1 MRKNEQQGRDR
12 VFLKLFLWAGTLLGV
27 AFVGLSKMLKF
38 YPVLEKMGGCATG
51 LAARGI
57 AWGTLSDNAM
67 GPATERPR
75 VQVVEHKQHVSSAM
89 TTGLCSNLLM
99 PGRFIAFLVMVMLV
113 GGANARPP
121 LEPVDTSSPRATM
134 ESFLTLTDQAAQR
147 LVEYRNTPSPATQR
161 ALSQSLAKGWRL
173 LDLSQVPAASREGVA
188 DETFVLLWD
197 VLARL
202 ELPDPGEIPD
212 SSAFMDEDEEGK
224 RPADWQIPRT
234 EITIARVAE
243 GPRAGEF
250 LFSPDTVKRLPDFY
264 EAVQQLPYRRP
275 MPSSDLVLTDQLLT
289 GWMIPMIWVETL
301 PDWANAPVL
310 GQVLWKWFAVVSL
323 LGLALAALIM
333 GFRWARRSEW
343 GGSLGAYVRRLAVPL
358 GAIVLAMILRYFF
371 QNQINLTGRVANLP
385 DYLIAGIYGV
395 AVVWLVWL
403 TATWI
408 AEAVIASP
416 RISPESL
423 DANLLR
429 LAART
434 VGSVAALVLAFEVLH
449 DVGIPVYGLVA
460 GAGVGGIAV
469 ALATKSTLENFM
481 GALNLY
487 ADHPVRVGDLCR
499 YDGDSAPGWRPVG
512 RIESIGLRST
522 KIRKLDRTLITIPN
536 AEFAQLH
543 IVNFGRC
550 DRMLL
555 ATTLGLRYETTDD
568 QLRFLLAQL
577 RELLHAHPMTVHTA
591 EDPIRARFVGYG
603 DFSLNVAVRA
613 YIRTSHYNEFLA
625 VQEDIL
631 LRTMKVVKEA
641 GTGFAFPS
649 RTLYLGRDGG
659 LDDERQQAAEK
670 QVREWASAQ
679 TLPFPDFTESYRAG
693 MTDTL
698 DYPPEGSPDAD
709 RG

>member
-1 MRKNEQQGRDR
+1 VRKNEQQGRDR

-27 AFVGLSKMLKF
+27 AFVCLSKMLKF

-323 LGLALAALIM
+323 IGLALAALIM

>member
-1 MRKNEQQGRDR
+1 
-12 VFLKLFLWAGTLLGV
+12 
-27 AFVGLSKMLKF
+27 
-38 YPVLEKMGGCATG
+38 
-51 LAARGI
+51 
-57 AWGTLSDNAM
+57 
-67 GPATERPR
+67 
-75 VQVVEHKQHVSSAM
+75 
-89 TTGLCSNLLM
+89 
-99 PGRFIAFLVMVMLV
+99 
-113 GGANARPP
+113 
-121 LEPVDTSSPRATM
+121 M
-134 ESFLTLTDQAAQR
+134 ESFLTLTDEAARR
-147 LVEYRNTPSPATQR
+147 LVEYRNAPSPATQR
-161 ALSQSLAKGWRL
+161 ALSQSLVKGWRL

-188 DETFVLLWD
+188 DETFGLLWD
-197 VLARL
+197 VMARL
-202 ELPDPGEIPD
+202 DLPEPREIPD
-212 SSAFMDEDEEGK
+212 SGALLDEEDKGK

-264 EAVQQLPYRRP
+264 EAVQELPYRRP
-275 MPSSDLVLTDQLLT
+275 MPSDNLVLTDQLLT
-289 GWMIPMIWVETL
+289 GWMIPLAWVETL
-301 PDWANAPVL
+301 PGWANKPVL
-310 GQVLWKWFAVVSL
+310 GQVLWKWFAVVLL
-323 LGLALAALIM
+323 LGLALAAVIM
-333 GFRWARRSEW
+333 GFRWSRRRDW
-343 GGSLGAYVRRLAVPL
+343 DGSLGAYVRRLVVPL

-385 DYLIAGIYGV
+385 DYLIEGIYGV

-403 TATWI
+403 TVNWI

-416 RISPESL
+416 RISPQSL
-423 DANLLR
+423 DANLVR

-434 VGSVAALVLAFEVLH
+434 VGSVAALVLAFRVLH
-449 DVGIPVYGLVA
+449 DVGIPAYGLVA

-469 ALATKSTLENFM
+469 ALAAKSTLENFM

-499 YDGDSAPGWRPVG
+499 YDGDSTPGWRPVG
-512 RIESIGLRST
+512 RVESIGLRST
-522 KIRKLDRTLITIPN
+522 KIRKLDRTLVTIPN

-568 QLRFLLAQL
+568 QLRFLLAQM
-577 RELLHAHPMTVHTA
+577 RELLHAHPMTIHSA
-591 EDPIRARFVGYG
+591 DDPIRVRFVGYG
-603 DFSLNVAVRA
+603 DFSLNVAIRA

-631 LRTMKVVKEA
+631 LRAMKVVKEA

-649 RTLYLGRDGG
+649 RTLYLGRDAG
-659 LDDERQQAAEK
+659 LDDEKQQAAEK

-679 TLPFPDFTESYRAG
+679 TLPFPDFDAEYRKRI
-693 MTDTL
+693 TNTL
-698 DYPPEGSPDAD
+698 DYPPEGSPQAD
-709 RG
+709 

>member
-1 MRKNEQQGRDR
+1 MVERLVIWLLLLLITGA
-12 VFLKLFLWAGTLLGV
+12 AGAG
-27 AFVGLSKMLKF
+27 
-38 YPVLEKMGGCATG
+38 
-51 LAARGI
+51 
-57 AWGTLSDNAM
+57 
-67 GPATERPR
+67 
-75 VQVVEHKQHVSSAM
+75 H
-89 TTGLCSNLLM
+89 
-99 PGRFIAFLVMVMLV
+99 
-113 GGANARPP
+113 P
-121 LEPVDTSSPRATM
+121 LEPVDTSSPRATI
-134 ESFLTLTDQAAQR
+134 ESFLTVTDEAAR
-147 LVEYRNTPSPATQR
+147 RFVEYRDAPSQTTQR
-161 ALSQSLAKGWRL
+161 ALLQSLAKGWRL

-188 DETFVLLWD
+188 DDTFVLLWD
-197 VLARL
+197 VMARL
-202 ELPDPGEIPD
+202 ELPGLKEIPD
-212 SSAFMDEDEEGK
+212 SNAFLEEEGK
-224 RPADWQIPRT
+224 VKQPAVWQIPRT

-250 LFSPDTVKRLPDFY
+250 LFSPDTVKRLPGFY
-264 EAVQQLPYRRP
+264 DVARELPYRRP
-275 MPSSDLVLTDQLLT
+275 MPSDDLVQTDQLFT
-289 GWMIPMIWVETL
+289 GWMIPMAWVEAF
-301 PDWANAPVL
+301 PGWANAPL
-310 GQVLWKWFAVVSL
+310 FGQVLWKWFAVALL
-323 LGLALAALIM
+323 LGFALAAVIV
-333 GFRWARRSEW
+333 GIRWSRRRHW
-343 GGSLGAYVRRLAVPL
+343 DGSLRAYVRRLVVPF
-358 GAIVLAMILRYFF
+358 GALVLAMLLRYFF
-371 QNQINLTGRVANLP
+371 QNQINLTGRAAGIP
-385 DYLIAGIYGV
+385 DYLIEVIYGV

-403 TATWI
+403 TARWI

-423 DANLLR
+423 DANLVR

-434 VGSVAALVLAFEVLH
+434 VGTLAALVLAFEVLH

-469 ALATKSTLENFM
+469 ALAAKSTLENFM
-481 GALNLY
+481 GALNLF

-499 YDGDSAPGWRPVG
+499 YDGDNAPGWRPVG

-543 IVNFGRC
+543 IVNFGKC

-568 QLRFLLAQL
+568 QLRFLLAGL
-577 RELLHAHPMTVHTA
+577 RELLHAHPMTIHTA
-591 EDPIRARFVGYG
+591 DDPVRVRFVGYG
-603 DFSLNVAVRA
+603 DFSLNVAIRA

-631 LRTMKVVKEA
+631 LRVMKAVEQA

-649 RTLYLGRDGG
+649 RTLYLSRDGG
-659 LDDERQQAAEK
+659 LDHEKQQAAEK

-679 TLPFPDFTESYRAG
+679 ALPFPDFTEGYRVKIA
-693 MTDTL
+693 DTL